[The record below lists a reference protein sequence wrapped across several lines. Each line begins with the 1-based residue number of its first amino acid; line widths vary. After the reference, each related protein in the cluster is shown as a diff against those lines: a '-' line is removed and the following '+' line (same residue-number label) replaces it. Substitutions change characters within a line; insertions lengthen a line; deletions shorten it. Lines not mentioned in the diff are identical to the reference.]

1 MKHTRLKNVAVLSA
15 LSLYGLAACSS
26 GENNGAY
33 VGYVEAEYVYVAA
46 PQPGWLTEAP
56 VKQGDEIAAGD
67 MLFEL
72 DKDQQSAMLAAAAA
86 RATEAEARI
95 RDIETGARPEE
106 IEALEAQLA
115 EARSGLTLARAERDR
130 WLPLVREGNASKA
143 RGDKVNADYNA
154 AVARVKAAEEAITV
168 AKLGGR
174 DAAQQAA
181 VAAAASAK
189 AAHEEAAWVLSQRT
203 VKAQTGG
210 RIEDVYHRKGEFV
223 PAGAPVL
230 SILPA
235 SALKVRFFVPQEDLP
250 GVSLGAP
257 VRIDADGVGAP
268 VDATISYIAAE
279 AEFTPPVI
287 YSVGSREKLVF
298 MAEAR
303 LDASSGLRPG
313 LPVDVMLP

>member
-1 MKHTRLKNVAVLSA
+1 MALARLKTKDVLCI
-15 LSLYGLAACSS
+15 LSLYGITACSS
-26 GENNGAY
+26 GESEGVY

-46 PQPGWLTEAP
+46 PQPGWLTAAP
-56 VKQGDEIAAGD
+56 VKQGDEITAGD
-67 MLFEL
+67 ILFEL
-72 DKDQQSAMLAAAAA
+72 DKDQQRAMLAAAAA

-143 RGDKVNADYNA
+143 RGDKVQADHNA

-174 DAAQQAA
+174 DAAQQAV

-189 AAHEEAAWVLSQRT
+189 AAHEEAEWVLSQRT
-203 VKAQTGG
+203 VKAQNTG
-210 RIEDVYHRKGEFV
+210 RIEDVFHREGEFV
-223 PAGAPVL
+223 SAGAPVL

-235 SALKVRFFVPQEDLP
+235 SALKVRFFLPQEDLP
-250 GVSLGAP
+250 GVSLGSP
-257 VRIDADGVGAP
+257 VRIKADGLGAP
-268 VDATISYIAAE
+268 IDANISYIAAE

-303 LDASSGLRPG
+303 LNGESGLRPG
-313 LPVDVMLP
+313 LPIDVTLP